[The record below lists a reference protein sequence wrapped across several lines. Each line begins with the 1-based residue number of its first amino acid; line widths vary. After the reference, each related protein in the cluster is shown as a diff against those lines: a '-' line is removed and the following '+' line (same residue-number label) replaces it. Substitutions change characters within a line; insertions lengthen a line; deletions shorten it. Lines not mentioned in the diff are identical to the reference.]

1 VDEKAKRDGM
11 TDRPN
16 FSAIAVVAT
25 SMLLQCWSTP
35 QSFAQET
42 YPSRT
47 ITVVNG
53 NPTGSAP
60 DIIARHFAE
69 YIKQKSGQ
77 TVIVENRVGALNNI
91 ASQRVAQAKPDGYTI
106 LIGSGS
112 SAFAINSAL
121 FKELPFNPL
130 EDFEPIMSVATTPFA
145 FAVADNSSINTFAEL
160 VEVLKKNKGK
170 SKFGY
175 PNSTSLAAVEL
186 FKQKTGIDAVGIAYK
201 TVFDNHAALAS
212 GEIDFYVTDL
222 TFRKGKLLALT
233 TAEPSSVAP
242 GVPGALEV
250 GLRDFDLYS
259 WFGVWVPKGTP
270 KDVIEKL
277 TSWINEAVRS
287 DETREKFLKMGLL
300 PWPGAVGEALRDFT
314 RAEMV
319 KWKTVVEIA
328 KIPPP

>member
-1 VDEKAKRDGM
+1 VTGLHQ
-11 TDRPN
+11 T
-16 FSAIAVVAT
+16 AIAALAIT
-25 SMLLQCWSTP
+25 LLLHAGQAI
-35 QSFAQET
+35 AQEP
-42 YPSRT
+42 YPIRS

-69 YIKQKSGQ
+69 QIKQKSGQ
-77 TVIVENRVGALNNI
+77 TVIVENRVGALNNV

-121 FKELPFNPL
+121 FRELPFKPL
-130 EDFEPIMSVATTPFA
+130 EDFQPIMSIATTPFA
-145 FAVADNSSINTFAEL
+145 FAVADNSSINSFAEL
-160 VEVLKKNKGK
+160 VAVLKKNEGR

-186 FKQKTGIDAVGIAYK
+186 FKQKMGIEAVGIAYK
-201 TVFDNHAALAS
+201 TVFDIHAALAG

-233 TAEPSSVAP
+233 TAERSPAAP
-242 GVPGALEV
+242 GVPGAREV
-250 GLRDFDLYS
+250 GLEDFDLYS

-270 KDVIEKL
+270 RDVTDKL
-277 TSWINEAVRS
+277 TSWIDEAVRS
-287 DETREKFLKMGLL
+287 DETREKFLKLGLL
-300 PWPGAVGEALRDFT
+300 PWPGAVGEALREFT